1 MNDAPYWSG
10 SSSRHYLRFLS
21 NIFKKQSRNLCFTPL
36 LFCKYHN
43 DLPTKWNFIK
53 DSHAHRGSIITMLR
67 FLTENGRNR
76 SNYRQLS
83 EICDNI
89 GSMYKLAVKVIDD
102 VNSACAGGH
111 LHSHGIYFYSAN
123 VSILDC
129 RDE

>member
-1 MNDAPYWSG
+1 
-10 SSSRHYLRFLS
+10 
-21 NIFKKQSRNLCFTPL
+21 
-36 LFCKYHN
+36 
-43 DLPTKWNFIK
+43 
-53 DSHAHRGSIITMLR
+53 MLR

-102 VNSACAGGH
+102 VNSAYAGGH
-111 LHSHGIYFYSAN
+111 LHSHGIYFYSKN